1 MHSRFSS
8 LQISVVITLVI
19 AALSGGFFFVTGSH
33 IPKYLIFAA
42 SLITIV
48 LAARAKNFSLYFNW
62 TTIRNFFIPWL
73 PWYCSTI
80 ILVCFFAGVPAY
92 KEILNSFLLLAC
104 LFFALYAKD
113 ITREQVMA
121 CLGIA
126 LLLMTLSINF
136 QVLSAGDVSNDVIG
150 ANKNKVLTVASA
162 LTVCCIGSLLFDGK
176 TYSRK
181 TKIILV
187 ASIISSVAAIIL
199 AEVRT
204 AILPFLALI
213 PVVLYLYKG
222 NKTIVFIFVLSAIVL
237 LALSFLTGRMQQ
249 GIVDLQNYN
258 HGNANSSWGIRLEL
272 WKFVL
277 RGFLDSP
284 FFGWGENP
292 LNAMLETGHTIGIK
306 VTKYYHFHNDFLN
319 WLAIGGLFGIAGWL
333 STVGL
338 LAKQAFKDPARLF
351 FLVGCLAVGLTE
363 QFWFQRT
370 TLFSCVTIWTLL
382 YISAPVGSGEKSVSD
397 SATTA

>member
-1 MHSRFSS
+1 
-8 LQISVVITLVI
+8 
-19 AALSGGFFFVTGSH
+19 
-33 IPKYLIFAA
+33 
-42 SLITIV
+42 
-48 LAARAKNFSLYFNW
+48 
-62 TTIRNFFIPWL
+62 
-73 PWYCSTI
+73 
-80 ILVCFFAGVPAY
+80 
-92 KEILNSFLLLAC
+92 
-104 LFFALYAKD
+104 
-113 ITREQVMA
+113 
-121 CLGIA
+121 
-126 LLLMTLSINF
+126 
-136 QVLSAGDVSNDVIG
+136 
-150 ANKNKVLTVASA
+150 
-162 LTVCCIGSLLFDGK
+162 
-176 TYSRK
+176 
-181 TKIILV
+181 
-187 ASIISSVAAIIL
+187 
-199 AEVRT
+199 
-204 AILPFLALI
+204 
-213 PVVLYLYKG
+213 
-222 NKTIVFIFVLSAIVL
+222 
-237 LALSFLTGRMQQ
+237 MQQ

-370 TLFSCVTIWTLL
+370 TLFSCLTIWTLL

>member
-1 MHSRFSS
+1 MLSRLSS
-8 LQISVVITLVI
+8 LQISVIITLVI

-33 IPKYLIFAA
+33 IPKYLIFVA
-42 SLITIV
+42 SLITIL
-48 LAARAKNFSLYFNW
+48 LAARAKNSLRAFNR
-62 TTIRNFFIPWL
+62 TSIRDFFVPWL

-80 ILVCFFAGVPAY
+80 ILACFFAGVPGY
-92 KEILNSFLLLAC
+92 KEILNSFLLLSC
-104 LFFALYAKD
+104 LFFALYAKN
-113 ITREQVMA
+113 ITREQVII
-121 CLGIA
+121 CLSIA

-136 QVLSAGDVSNDVIG
+136 QVLSTGDVSNDVIG

-162 LTVCCIGSLLFDGK
+162 LTVCCIGSLLFDSK

-181 TKIILV
+181 TKILIV
-187 ASIISSVAAIIL
+187 TSIISSVAAIIL

-222 NKTIVFIFVLSAIVL
+222 NRTVVIIFVLSAVLL

-249 GIVDLQNYN
+249 GIDDLQNYS

-277 RGFLDSP
+277 QGFPDAP

-292 LNAMLETGHTIGIK
+292 LNAMLQTGHTIGIK

-338 LAKQAFKDPARLF
+338 MAKQAFKDPARLF

-382 YISAPVGSGEKSVSD
+382 YISAPGSSQNKTVSD
-397 SATTA
+397 SADAA